1 MAADLSEDQSD
12 YQKEY
17 ARLLARIALR
27 DRQAFALLYSK
38 VARKLNAVALALLGT
53 SDLAEEALQEAFV
66 QIWNNAGSYQVQS
79 GLALPWMRAIV
90 RYRALD
96 LISRRNRYAESP
108 MEEEPPCDKNEV
120 EQLHHRQA
128 LGLCLGHLEANT
140 KEAIIGAY
148 LYGYSREEIAARQK
162 SPINTVKSWL
172 KRGLQ
177 RLEECLR
184 QNAI

>member
-1 MAADLSEDQSD
+1 MAADLSEDLTD

-27 DRQAFALLYSK
+27 DRQAFATLYSK

-66 QIWNNAGSYQVQS
+66 QIWNNAGNYQVQS

-96 LISRRNRYAESP
+96 LISRRKRYAESP

-120 EQLHHRQA
+120 DQIHHRQA
-128 LGLCLGHLEANT
+128 LGLCLGHLEPST

-148 LYGYSREEIAARQK
+148 IYGYSREEIAERQK

>member
-1 MAADLSEDQSD
+1 MATDLSEDQA
-12 YQKEY
+12 EY

-27 DRQAFALLYSK
+27 DRQAFAALYTK

-53 SDLAEEALQEAFV
+53 KDLAEEALQEAFV
-66 QIWNNAGSYQVQS
+66 QIWNNAGNYQVQS

-96 LISRRNRYAESP
+96 LISKRKRYAETP
-108 MEEEPPCDKNEV
+108 MEEEPASDLNEV
-120 EQLHHRQA
+120 EQIHHRQA
-128 LGLCLGHLEANT
+128 LGLCLGDLDNST
-140 KEAIIGAY
+140 REAIIGAY
-148 LYGYSREEIAARQK
+148 IYGYSREEIAERQK

-184 QNAI
+184 RNVT